1 MNGTNPR
8 EFPHLPSNP
17 SNADD
22 LNGSFEDED
31 DEHCQPAV
39 PLVLIKAVALYD
51 FNGQSVNGGEY
62 VNAAAIFVGECVNI
76 LEEDQ
81 GDGWTR
87 IEKSDGTTGFV
98 PSSYLRIEPSTS
110 SHPIESGRF

>member
-1 MNGTNPR
+1 MNGTNP
-8 EFPHLPSNP
+8 SNV
-17 SNADD
+17 DD

-31 DEHCQPAV
+31 DEHSQPIDSSTRSV
-39 PLVLIKAVALYD
+39 VTKAYALYD

-76 LEEDQ
+76 IEDDQ

-87 IEKSDGTTGFV
+87 IEKSDGTAGFV
-98 PSSYLRIEPSTS
+98 PSSYLRIESNSSLSS